1 MSIGAL
7 VIIHS
12 ILFIVVIGAL
22 INTIVN
28 TIKIRGMEADLAELL
43 NDSGKL
49 KKVSVGNYLDIIRV
63 KKRIGME
70 VDEPEKTGDTE
81 NS

>member
-1 MSIGAL
+1 MSFH
-7 VIIHS
+7 IIHS
-12 ILFIVVIGAL
+12 ILFIVVIGAR

-28 TIKIRGMEADLAELL
+28 TIKIRGMEAALAELL

>member
-22 INTIVN
+22 INTIIN
-28 TIKIRGMEADLAELL
+28 TIKIRGMEAALAELL

>member
-28 TIKIRGMEADLAELL
+28 TIKIRGMEAALAKLL

>member
-28 TIKIRGMEADLAELL
+28 TIKIRGMEAALAELL